1 MMICKKIFGGLVAIG
16 LSGSVLSA
24 SASENLFKSYAYE
37 SALSGYTQANGY
49 YDCSAEIGGTAMCLD
64 DVDFL
69 GHKFT
74 AALIFS
80 NLKLVT
86 VSLFTPFDQSLYATT
101 VGSIGKT
108 FSLSAL
114 SDGKSQLD
122 VVQLA
127 AKASNREEF
136 AAKLSNYEAGAL
148 SGGQMTYTFFE
159 GVDRNK
165 KYANIAGLMQAS
177 PDNIRAA
184 EILLAGEG
192 AESTLIIRFSF
203 PKLESNKVT
212 AAAKKPVE
220 SF

>member
-1 MMICKKIFGGLVAIG
+1 MNKKILGLLVGMGLLGGAV
-16 LSGSVLSA
+16 SA

-37 SALSGYTQANGY
+37 SPISAYKKSKGY
-49 YDCSAEIGGTAMCLD
+49 YDCSEDIGGKALCLD

-80 NLKLVT
+80 NSKLIM
-86 VSLFTPFDQSLYATT
+86 VSLLTSYDQSLYATT
-101 VGSIGKT
+101 MGSIGKT

-114 SDGKSQLD
+114 ADGKSQLD
-122 VVQLA
+122 MVQLA
-127 AKASNREEF
+127 SKASSREEF
-136 AAKLSNYEAGAL
+136 ASKVSNYESAAL
-148 SGGQMTYTFFE
+148 NGGNLVYTFLE

-165 KYANIAGLMQAS
+165 KYTSLTSLLDGS
-177 PDNIRAA
+177 PENIRAA
-184 EILLAGEG
+184 EVVLAGEG
-192 AESTLIIRFSF
+192 AESGMVIRFSF
-203 PKLESNKVT
+203 PKLEAQKVT

>member
-1 MMICKKIFGGLVAIG
+1 MNKKKLVGLLAGIG
-16 LSGSVLSA
+16 MFSGVLSA
-24 SASENLFKSYAYE
+24 SASETLFKTYTYE
-37 SALSGYTQANGY
+37 SALSGYTEADGY
-49 YDCSAEIGGTAMCLD
+49 YDCSADVGGTAMCVD

-80 NLKLVT
+80 SAKLIM
-86 VSLFTPFDQSLYATT
+86 VSLLSPFDQSLYATAI
-101 VGSIGKT
+101 GSIGKT

-122 VVQLA
+122 IVQLA
-127 AKASNREEF
+127 ATASNRDEF
-136 AAKLSNYEAGAL
+136 TAKLSNYEAGAL

-159 GVDRNK
+159 GVDRKK
-165 KYANIAGLMQAS
+165 KYPNVTSLMQAS

-184 EILLAGEG
+184 EILLTGEG
-192 AESTLIIRFSF
+192 AEAALVIRFSF
-203 PKLESNKVT
+203 PKLEAYKVT